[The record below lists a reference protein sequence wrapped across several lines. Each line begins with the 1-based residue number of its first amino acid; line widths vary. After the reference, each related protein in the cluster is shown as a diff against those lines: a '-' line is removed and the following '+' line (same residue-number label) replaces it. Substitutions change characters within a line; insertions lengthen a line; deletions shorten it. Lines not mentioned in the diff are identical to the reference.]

1 MTAGRRARGAV
12 AVLLAAGL
20 LAGCAA
26 RIMDKHGHVPTDRD
40 LADIRVGVDTRTTV
54 SALIGRP
61 GVTGIV
67 DDSGWYYVESEF
79 ETFLWR
85 EPVEVDREV
94 VAISFDP
101 GGIVANVERFGLE
114 DGNVIALSRRVT
126 EDNVRGITFLEQ
138 LFRNLGNFSA
148 DQFINDS

>member
-1 MTAGRRARGAV
+1 MTAGRQVRGALA
-12 AVLLAAGL
+12 AVLVAGV

-26 RIMDKHGHVPTDRD
+26 RLSDSHGYVPTDRD
-40 LADIRVGVDTRTTV
+40 LADIRVGLDTRTTV
-54 SALIGRP
+54 AALIGQP

-67 DDSGWYYVESEF
+67 DDGGWYYVASEF
-79 ETFLWR
+79 ERFLWR

-94 VAISFDP
+94 VAISFDQA
-101 GGIVANVERFGLE
+101 GIVANVERFGLE
-114 DGNVIALSRRVT
+114 DGNVVALSRRVT

-148 DQFINDS
+148 DQFVNNV